1 MNTKFN
7 LTIALLVISTMIA
20 SAVGAEFTKQI
31 RNGWTK
37 SSVTEL
43 KVTNK
48 FGEVKINDLGGD
60 SVTIKVVIKVDNKSE
75 GRANDLLNKIQINI
89 QKTGGLVTA
98 ETTIKEDF
106 RNNETFTIDYLINI
120 PKDKDL
126 NITNKYGNI
135 IINELNAKGYF
146 QVNYGSFTAGK
157 INAPSGSPV
166 KIIIGYGQ
174 ADMGKINDADME
186 FKYSKLV
193 ADEINHLVL
202 DSKYST
208 ITLHKTVSLT
218 LDSQYDGINIDE
230 IDNLKSISKYTNYK
244 VGLLTGSFDID
255 TRYGSVRISKVG
267 LKFENIKII
276 NSYGGI
282 NIGLNN
288 LNYKLKADCNY
299 CEVNYPE
306 DRFKGNKINDNQRF
320 SLDGNVGSGGGSVS
334 ITSKYGGVK
343 LME

>member
-334 ITSKYGGVK
+334 ITSRYGGVK

>member
-75 GRANDLLNKIQINI
+75 VRANDLLNKIQINI

-334 ITSKYGGVK
+334 ITSRYGGVK